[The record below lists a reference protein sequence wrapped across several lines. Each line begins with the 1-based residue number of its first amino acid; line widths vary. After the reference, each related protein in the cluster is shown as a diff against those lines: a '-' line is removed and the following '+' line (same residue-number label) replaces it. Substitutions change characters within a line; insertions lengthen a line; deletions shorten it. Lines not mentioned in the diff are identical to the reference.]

1 MLWQLPSAAPIA
13 VPWKKSGE
21 VDATMIGYLRGNVDQ
36 LLAEICYLD
45 VRGVGY
51 RVYVPASTRDKLQVG
66 AETKLYTY
74 LNVREDALHLFGFF
88 TQEEHEVFLL
98 LLTVTGVGPKM
109 ALSILSGMKPEGI
122 RAAIGRND
130 LAALTR
136 ISGVGKK
143 TAERIVLE
151 LRDKIG
157 QTGLA
162 AELPASPGVLATG
175 AGAAFDEA
183 MAALLALGY
192 QQGEVLTR
200 LRAHMAEGKTA
211 ESLIR
216 SVLREMGGR

>member
-1 MLWQLPSAAPIA
+1 
-13 VPWKKSGE
+13 
-21 VDATMIGYLRGNVDQ
+21 
-36 LLAEICYLD
+36 

>member
-1 MLWQLPSAAPIA
+1 
-13 VPWKKSGE
+13 
-21 VDATMIGYLRGNVDQ
+21 
-36 LLAEICYLD
+36 
-45 VRGVGY
+45 
-51 RVYVPASTRDKLQVG
+51 
-66 AETKLYTY
+66 
-74 LNVREDALHLFGFF
+74 
-88 TQEEHEVFLL
+88 
-98 LLTVTGVGPKM
+98 
-109 ALSILSGMKPEGI
+109 MKPDGI

-157 QTGLA
+157 QIGLS
-162 AELPASPGVLATG
+162 AELPTSPGALATG
-175 AGAAFDEA
+175 SGATFDEA

-192 QQGEVLTR
+192 QQGEVLNR
-200 LRAHMAEGKTA
+200 LRNHMSEGKTA